1 MASGKY
7 PVVTGLEHDELGH
20 PTGSGKMHTQMNA
33 KRRNKLKKLAEEL
46 PLPVVYG
53 APEGHVLL
61 VSWGSSKG
69 PIEEAVQQARRHGE
83 AMSALH
89 LKHLHPLPNGLEK
102 IFSGFTHV
110 VVLELNDE
118 GYYGCGQLAAILRA
132 RYCDPRI
139 KSVTKTDGLTW
150 KVREILHRVLVLTK

>member
-1 MASGKY
+1 
-7 PVVTGLEHDELGH
+7 
-20 PTGSGKMHTQMNA
+20 MNA
-33 KRRNKLKKLAEEL
+33 KRRNKIKKLAEEL
-46 PLPVVYG
+46 PLPQVYG

-61 VSWGSSKG
+61 VGWGSSKG

-102 IFSGFTHV
+102 IFSGYTHV

-150 KVREILHRVLVLTK
+150 KVKEILHRVLVLTK